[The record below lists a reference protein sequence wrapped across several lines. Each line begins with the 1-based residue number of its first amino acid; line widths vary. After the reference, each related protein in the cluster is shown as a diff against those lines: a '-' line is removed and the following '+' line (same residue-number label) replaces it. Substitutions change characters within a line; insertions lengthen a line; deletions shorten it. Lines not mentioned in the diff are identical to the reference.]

1 MRASLRVDISAPDLA
16 LAAPWQ
22 DLVARAAPN
31 VFMDPAALFV
41 AEAVAFARV
50 FVLLAWDESIAPH
63 RLVGLWALRQMTF
76 GPLLWPSFLSAPPF
90 DYGFVSTP
98 VIDPA
103 FISVV
108 PAFLGAIRDHP
119 ALPKVVSLKY
129 LDGSAESYPA
139 IVQAVA
145 ARGGQ
150 LLALNERTR
159 PYVTRDFGLK
169 RSGSTRKKLR
179 QDWNRLGG
187 LGTVEIVND
196 RSVDRVR
203 ESFEIFLGME
213 ANSWKGAEGTALL
226 SDEED
231 AAFARRLIGDLAAR
245 GQASVALLRIDGQVI
260 ATQVLLYCGR
270 MAYTWKT
277 AFNPEY
283 GKHSPGMLLVDRI
296 SEQLLAGDEIEAI
309 ESCSPEGGFMTQLW
323 DGRRAT
329 VDLLINVAAKNSLRF
344 AVVAAAQR
352 GYLKLRSLRDRLRTG
367 AQAPPSK
374 PAAAVR

>member
-1 MRASLRVDISAPDLA
+1 
-16 LAAPWQ
+16 
-22 DLVARAAPN
+22 
-31 VFMDPAALFV
+31 LFV